1 MQERASTRSD
11 ERVRIEIAD
20 GVAEVTL
27 NRPDKLNALDPAM
40 FEAIIAAGENLSRT
54 AGLRAIVLAGAG
66 KGFCAGLDK
75 ASFEAMAGG
84 GAGTKVR
91 RYHSAHA
98 RDRQRLPAGGLC
110 LAHASRSG
118 HRGDP
123 WGRARRRL
131 PDRPWRRHPL
141 CRAGRAP
148 RDHGNKMG
156 PRSRHGG
163 NCAHARTRPLRRHP
177 RARNDRTHFLRRRR
191 RSLMAS
197 PPAST
202 PIRSPPRARPRRR
215 SPPAIRTRCAPSS
228 ASSTQRRMPTQQR
241 SFSPNRRSRRR

>member
-54 AGLRAIVLAGAG
+54 MGLRAIVLAGAG

-75 ASFEAMAGG
+75 ETFASFVTK
-84 GAGTKVR
+84 GARSGRHHET
-91 RYHSAHA
+91 YPW
-98 RDRQRLPAGGLC
+98 DRQRMAASRVC

-123 WGRARRRL
+123 WGRTGRRL
-131 PDRPWRRHPL
+131 SNRPWRRHPL
-141 CRAGRAP
+141 RRAGRAP
-148 RDHGNKMG
+148 CDYGNQMG
-156 PRSRHGG
+156 HCSRHGG
-163 NCAHARTRPLRRHP
+163 DCAHARTRPFRGDP
-177 RARNDRTHFLRRRR
+177 RARNDRAHFLRDGGARLWLRHQPPR
-191 RSLMAS
+191 RS
-197 PPAST
+197 
-202 PIRSPPRARPRRR
+202 AR
-215 SPPAIRTRCAPSS
+215 
-228 ASSTQRRMPTQQR
+228 QRRMPTQQR
-241 SFSPNRRSRRR
+241 SFSPNPRSKRR